1 MNFSRAV
8 CAMTAK
14 FCRKDMA
21 NYILQ
26 KFVVAINICSKKSGF
41 AKDIGFMFTN
51 MDVIYINYYK

>member
-14 FCRKDMA
+14 FCQKDTA

-26 KFVVAINICSKKSGF
+26 KSVLAINICSKKSGF
-41 AKDIGFMFTN
+41 AKDICFMITN
-51 MDVIYINYYK
+51 MDVIYINNYE